1 MHTASSSAAASAALH
16 VNYLSVDALR
26 PDPRNARRHS
36 PRQIKLLARSIEAFG
51 FNVPILVDA
60 NHTVLAGHA
69 RLAAARKLGQ
79 REVPTIQL
87 SHLRPDQAA
96 AFEIADNRLSELA
109 TWDEALLAEQLKALT
124 LVDLT
129 FDIEA
134 TGFSVGEID
143 LRIESL
149 VDQPGIAAQADP
161 ADHDLPTV
169 QATPVTQ
176 PGDLW
181 QLGPHRLLCGSALV
195 ADDFERLMAGQRA
208 AQVFCDPPYNVPID
222 GFVGGKGRIAH
233 REFVM
238 ASGELSE
245 REFEAFLSSTM
256 RHLCAHS
263 EEGALHYLCM
273 DWRHLEVLL
282 RAGNG
287 CYPQLKNLCVWVKDR
302 AGMGSLYRS
311 QHELIAVFKHGRG
324 RHRNNV
330 ELGRNGR
337 HRSNVWSYP
346 SIASSRRGEE
356 GDLLALHPTVK
367 PVRLIADALLDA
379 SARGEIV
386 LDPFLGS
393 GSTLIACQRVGRISY
408 GMELDP
414 RYVDV
419 AIRRWQRDT
428 GQCAVHEPSGET
440 FAQREARGRTPEH
453 AQADSSAA
461 PVRAGLAEADH
472 DA

>member
-1 MHTASSSAAASAALH
+1 MSIDALH
-16 VNYLSVDALR
+16 

-36 PRQIKLLARSIEAFG
+36 ARQLKLLARSIEAFG
-51 FNVPILVDA
+51 FNVPVLIDD
-60 NHTVLAGHA
+60 NRTVLSGHA
-69 RLAAARKLGQ
+69 RVAAARKLGLG
-79 REVPTIQL
+79 EVPTIQL

-129 FDIEA
+129 FDIES
-134 TGFSVGEID
+134 TGFTVGEID

-149 VDQPGIAAQADP
+149 ADQPFIPAQVDP

-169 QATPVTQ
+169 QAVAVTQ

-181 QLGPHRLLCGSALV
+181 QLGAHRLLCGSALV
-195 ADDFERLMAGQRA
+195 AEDFERLMAGRRA
-208 AQVFCDPPYNVPID
+208 AQVFSDPPYNVPID

-245 REFEAFLSSTM
+245 VEFQAFLAQTM
-256 RHLCAHS
+256 RHLCNHS

-273 DWRHLEVLL
+273 DWRHLDVLL
-282 RAGNG
+282 HVGKDYYA
-287 CYPQLKNLCVWVKDR
+287 QLKNVCVWVKDR

-311 QHELIAVFKHGRG
+311 QHELVAVFKHGRG

-337 HRSNVWSYP
+337 PRSNVWNYP

-379 SARGEIV
+379 SARGAIV

-393 GSTLIACQRVGRISY
+393 GSTLIACQRVGRLSY

-428 GQCAVHEPSGET
+428 GQNAVHELSGET
-440 FAQREARGRTPEH
+440 FAQREARGQTDAQTP
-453 AQADSSAA
+453 AQPDGPRA
-461 PVRAGLAEADH
+461 PVRNGLTEARH
-472 DA
+472 GA